1 MNYEGTKGNRFR
13 YELREKLFEFAI
25 GVLEAYSI
33 VSDVNK
39 LKGSYVEYRID
50 ANHVAHVWF
59 NQNKTNGH
67 LESITRTIYATSSDG
82 VCWIKQRELDIE
94 KVVATVGKPIETND
108 WCLHID
114 KYPFPQPSDSNL
126 VNNAR
131 EKKSREKIESL
142 HEELQSKVDDE
153 NLSREERESAYEE
166 LQAYVDD
173 IDDEQ
178 EHFTGGK

>member
-1 MNYEGTKGNRFR
+1 MNGINKYQ
-13 YELREKLFEFAI
+13 LREKLFQFAI
-25 GVLEAYSI
+25 GVLEGCSFGGKYST
-33 VSDVNK
+33 
-39 LKGSYVEYRID
+39 LYGSCVEYRID
-50 ANHVAHVWF
+50 EKHNAHVWF
-59 NQNKTNGH
+59 NVDENLNLKN
-67 LESITRTIYATSSDG
+67 ITRTIYKLSSDSE
-82 VCWIKQRELDIE
+82 VWLKQLEPDAE
-94 KVVATVGKPIETND
+94 TVVAYVGDYVVNNG
-108 WCLHID
+108 WYLHID
-114 KYPFPQPSDSNL
+114 KYPFPKPSDSNL

-153 NLSREERESAYEE
+153 NLSREEKESAYEE